1 MISLKTEL
9 QISIYMLLYSPP
21 PFTGSHNIAQATLK
35 QKQKRKKKTIH
46 DSPASVSHELRFQ
59 VC

>member
-35 QKQKRKKKTIH
+35 QKQKRKKK
-46 DSPASVSHELRFQ
+46 DNS
-59 VC
+59 